1 MRCFAL
7 CCLGLILSQNAR
19 AGEESAK
26 APVVFHGARI
36 YTAAG
41 APIES
46 GILIMDQGKIRLI
59 GAARDMAIQLPKNA
73 TIRDLTGKVI
83 IPGMVDTHSHIGIYP
98 RPHVPANSDGNEMSG
113 PVQSALRAIDA
124 VYPDDPGIRMAPYD
138 CGPQELPGWP

>member
-1 MRCFAL
+1 
-7 CCLGLILSQNAR
+7 GLMLSQNAQ

-41 APIES
+41 APIEG

-59 GAARDMAIQLPKNA
+59 GAARDMAIQLPKNG

-98 RPHVPANSDGNEMSG
+98 RPFVNTNKTAYEMTG
-113 PVQSALRAIDA
+113 AAQPGLRA
-124 VYPDDPGIRMAPYD
+124 
-138 CGPQELPGWP
+138 